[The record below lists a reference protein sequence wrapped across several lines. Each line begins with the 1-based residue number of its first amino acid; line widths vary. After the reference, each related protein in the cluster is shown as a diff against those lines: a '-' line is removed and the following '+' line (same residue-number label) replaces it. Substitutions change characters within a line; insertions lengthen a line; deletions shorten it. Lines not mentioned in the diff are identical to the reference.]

1 MKAMPDDSRLAI
13 RLLTLGVALLAFG
26 LGCHFWAD
34 RVYRMAGLAIGAAQ
48 ISRYFLDRRMRDY
61 ELAETAETRMP
72 WIKSCDSL
80 TAVLLVMA
88 VMHALATAS
97 T

>member
-1 MKAMPDDSRLAI
+1 M
-13 RLLTLGVALLAFG
+13 LTLGVALLAFG

-34 RVYRMAGLAIGAAQ
+34 RVYRTAGLAIGAVQ
-48 ISRYFLDRRMRDY
+48 LGRYFLDMRLRNG
-61 ELAETAETRMP
+61 EPEQKTERQMLWM
-72 WIKSCDSL
+72 KHCDHL

-88 VMHALATAS
+88 LMHAIAAAS